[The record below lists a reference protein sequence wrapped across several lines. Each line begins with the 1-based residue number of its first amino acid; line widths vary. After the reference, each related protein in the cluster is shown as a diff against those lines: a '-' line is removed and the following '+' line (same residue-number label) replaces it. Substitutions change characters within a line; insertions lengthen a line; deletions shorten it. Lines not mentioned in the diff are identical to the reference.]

1 MDDYEDVLD
10 SEIPHGFHLDDEDD
24 DEFSDD
30 PLFAKKKLDEDDD
43 EIDDGFLFED
53 EPFDALADE
62 EKDLY

>member
-24 DEFSDD
+24 EFSDD
-30 PLFAKKKLDEDDD
+30 PLFAKKKLDDEDD